1 MLVFEADYST
11 KNNNGDT
18 AWDIILKQF
27 QSKAWNNLDKVCFW
41 IFSALFI
48 RKFCKKDIDIVR

>member
-18 AWDIILKQF
+18 AWDIVLKQF

-41 IFSALFI
+41 TFLPSLLENLV
-48 RKFCKKDIDIVR
+48 KGYY